1 MVNTVVERPHAAVTI
16 ADVVVTTPS
25 QMDSEL
31 HPPIHRPEAPAV
43 VPRGCTRLLN
53 GTIYYVFMCLNADL
67 PTLVLSSGTTLT
79 PFFTLGMRTS
89 LASLLLF

>member
-1 MVNTVVERPHAAVTI
+1 MVNTVVERPHAAVTM
-16 ADVVVTTPS
+16 AGFFVTTPS

-43 VPRGCTRLLN
+43 VARGCTRLLN
-53 GTIYYVFMCLNADL
+53 GTIYYVFMYLNAVL

-79 PFFTLGMRTS
+79 PFSTFNMCTS